1 MSINQLSRESP
12 PSTFPL
18 QFGQLFIFIF
28 VIHLT
33 KSKLVTRSVP
43 VLKLPDKMHYFLFQ
57 EYKSVTKKS
66 SICRKYRHKSICIN
80 NTQLNTFYCY
90 SATTLWQIYQISSY
104 SSQSLRGSITPQFI
118 LFPLYH
124 HPCKKSLIPALSLMS
139 RELLWGQPCM
149 SKVYF
154 LNQCSTIKL
163 TNSEKQN
170 ENFDCKL

>member
-43 VLKLPDKMHYFLFQ
+43 VLKLPDKMHYSLFQ

-66 SICRKYRHKSICIN
+66 SICRKLRHKSIYIN
-80 NTQLNTFYCY
+80 NTQLTTFYCY
-90 SATTLWQIYQISSY
+90 SATN
-104 SSQSLRGSITPQFI
+104 SITNLSNKQ
-118 LFPLYH
+118 LFFTKFKRGYH
-124 HPCKKSLIPALSLMS
+124 PIVYPIPTLKFKRGYHPIVYPIPTLIPSPL
-139 RELLWGQPCM
+139 
-149 SKVYF
+149 
-154 LNQCSTIKL
+154 
-163 TNSEKQN
+163 
-170 ENFDCKL
+170 